1 MRTAAPGTPP
11 GIRAEPEALIEE
23 ARRRQHR
30 RRRRIGLAAVVAA
43 AGLAGLV
50 FSQIGPGGRTPAQP
64 SAGIRLAA
72 GPVRYTSAPAYYAY
86 VVQGYIY
93 NYVSNG
99 TQYGETA
106 NRYVKIR
113 ATATGRLL
121 ATISPPAPYNGIDG
135 LTADASGRT
144 FVFAVRRFWERN
156 AGDFPRLFRRDDQTP
171 MRFLLVHITPA
182 GHLQRAVLS
191 LPQAITPA
199 QVPTIALSPDGTRLA
214 VAFGARGQTAVVQ
227 VITLATGRAR
237 RWVAPHSLW
246 RPVLSREG
254 AWTADGRT
262 LAFEQRVIPRSP
274 VLRRA
279 PATTWMRL
287 LDTTAPGTS
296 LASATLL
303 VLRPPA
309 GDWAPEQPFLTP
321 DGTKLIGPVA
331 KEPPGHGNGPN
342 PPWTGELAVYSA
354 RTGALL
360 TTLAPWVW
368 RNLFP
373 PVPGRGGAPEQTVA
387 WSNRTGSQ
395 LIVLQPRDEL
405 NILGVL
411 TGNTFT
417 PAGGNL
423 IPQQPAAYQELQYA
437 LRIAAPF
444 PSP

>member
-1 MRTAAPGTPP
+1 MRAATPGTPP
-11 GIRAEPEALIEE
+11 GVRSEPEALIEE

-30 RRRRIGLAAVVAA
+30 RRRRISLAAVLAA
-43 AGLAGLV
+43 AGLAGLI
-50 FSQIGPGGRTPAQP
+50 FSQIGPGGRTTAQP
-64 SAGIRLAA
+64 LAGIRLAA
-72 GPVRYTSAPAYYAY
+72 GPARYASAPAYYAY
-86 VVQGYIY
+86 VVQGNIY

-99 TQYGETA
+99 TQYSDTA
-106 NRYVKIR
+106 NRYIKIR

-121 ATISPPAPYNGIDG
+121 ATISPPKPYNAVAG

-144 FVFAVRRFWERN
+144 FVFAAQRLWERN
-156 AGDFPRLFRRDDQTP
+156 AGDLPRLFTRDDRTP
-171 MRFLLVHITPA
+171 MKFLLVHITPA

-191 LPQAITPA
+191 LPQAVTPA

-227 VITLATGRAR
+227 VITLATGQSRQ
-237 RWVAPHSLW
+237 WVAPHSVW

-254 AWTADGRT
+254 AWTAGGRT
-262 LAFEQRVIPRSP
+262 LAFEQRVISP
-274 VLRRA
+274 SVVLRHV

-296 LASATLL
+296 LASSRLL

-309 GDWAPEQPFLTP
+309 GNWALEQPFLTP

-360 TTLAPWVW
+360 NTLAPWVW
-368 RNLFP
+368 RNLSP
-373 PVPGRGGAPEQTVA
+373 TAPGHGGVPEQTVA

-411 TGNTFT
+411 TGNTFAQ
-417 PAGGNL
+417 AGGKL
-423 IPQQPAAYQELQYA
+423 IPQQPPAYQELQYA

>member
-1 MRTAAPGTPP
+1 MRATAPGTPP
-11 GIRAEPEALIEE
+11 GVRAEPEALIEE

-30 RRRRIGLAAVVAA
+30 RRRWIGLAAVVTA

-50 FSQIGPGGRTPAQP
+50 FSQIGPGGRTSAQP
-64 SAGIRLAA
+64 LAGIRLAA
-72 GPVRYTSAPAYYAY
+72 GPVRYSSAPAYYAY
-86 VVQGYIY
+86 AVQGDIY

-99 TQYGETA
+99 AQYVGTA

-121 ATISPPAPYNGIDG
+121 ATISPPLPYNGFAG

-144 FVFAVRRFWERN
+144 FVFAAQRLWERN
-156 AGDFPRLFRRDDQTP
+156 ADDLPRLFKRDDQTP
-171 MRFLLVHITPA
+171 MKFLLVHITPA
-182 GHLQRAVLS
+182 GYLQRAVLS

-227 VITLATGRAR
+227 VITLATGQAR
-237 RWVAPHSLW
+237 QWVAPHSLW
-246 RPVLSREG
+246 RPVLNREG

-262 LAFEQRVIPRSP
+262 LAFEQHVISRSVVP
-274 VLRRA
+274 RRA

-296 LASATLL
+296 LASSRLL
-303 VLRPPA
+303 VLHPPA

-321 DGTKLIGPVA
+321 DGTKLIGSVA

-342 PPWTGELAVYSA
+342 PPYTGGLAVYSA

-360 TTLAPWVW
+360 STLAPWMW
-368 RNLFP
+368 LNLSP
-373 PVPGRGGAPEQTVA
+373 SAPGRGGAPEQTVA

-395 LIVLQPRDEL
+395 LIVLQPSDEL

-411 TGNTFT
+411 TGSTFT
-417 PAGGNL
+417 QAGGKL
-423 IPQQPAAYQELQYA
+423 IPRQPAAYQELQHA
-437 LRIAAPF
+437 LRIPPPF